1 MVDAALLLP
10 KILAAASENAELNEV
25 ATKIAWR
32 RIAGEGLRDHAVPT
46 RLQDKALTV
55 AVADAAWQKQL
66 QPMSA
71 ELIFRINKLLRQKV
85 IERIE
90 FRIDP
95 RALSSLTVQ
104 RRSTPR
110 VSEPLPTTI
119 VSSAAGI
126 ADPELRER
134 FMRAAENCISRRDN
148 LGTGKSAIRKA
159 GSPAGQPGW
168 GANSQSEI

>member
-10 KILAAASENAELNEV
+10 KILASAGENAELSEV
-25 ATKIAWR
+25 SVKIAWR
-32 RIAGEGLRDHAVPT
+32 RVSGEGLRDHAVPSQLREKT
-46 RLQDKALTV
+46 LTV

-71 ELIFRINKLLRQKV
+71 ELIFRINKLLRHKV
-85 IERIE
+85 VERIE
-90 FRIDP
+90 FRVDP
-95 RALSSLTVQ
+95 RVLSNLTVQ

-134 FMRAAENCISRRDN
+134 FMRAASNCIERRQTFKTDKSRILR
-148 LGTGKSAIRKA
+148 
-159 GSPAGQPGW
+159 
-168 GANSQSEI
+168 SEI

>member
-1 MVDAALLLP
+1 MVDVALLLP
-10 KILAAASENAELNEV
+10 KILAGAGENTELSEV
-25 ATKIAWR
+25 AAKIAWR
-32 RIAGEGLRDHAVPT
+32 RVSGEGLRDHAVPS
-46 RLQDKALTV
+46 RLQEKTLTV

-104 RRSTPR
+104 RRATPR
-110 VSEPLPTTI
+110 VSEPLPPTV
-119 VSSAAGI
+119 VSSAAEI
-126 ADPELRER
+126 QDSELRER
-134 FMRAAENCISRRDN
+134 FMRAAENCISRREN
-148 LGTGKSAIRKA
+148 MGER
-159 GSPAGQPGW
+159 
-168 GANSQSEI
+168 

>member
-1 MVDAALLLP
+1 MLDVALLLP
-10 KILAAASENAELNEV
+10 KILAGAGANADLHEIT
-25 ATKIAWR
+25 AKIAWR
-32 RIAGEGLRDHAVPT
+32 RIAGEGLRHHAVPG
-46 RLQDKALTV
+46 RLQEKTLTV
-55 AVADAAWQKQL
+55 AVADAVWQKQL

-71 ELIFRINKLLRQKV
+71 ELIYRINKLLRHKV
-85 IERIE
+85 VERIE

-134 FMRAAENCISRRDN
+134 FMRAAENCIDRRET
-148 LGTGKSAIRKA
+148 LTKRKSAIRIPK
-159 GSPAGQPGW
+159 
-168 GANSQSEI
+168 SEI

>member
-1 MVDAALLLP
+1 MIDVALLLP
-10 KILAAASENAELNEV
+10 KILAGAGENADLSEI
-25 ATKIAWR
+25 AAKIAWR
-32 RIAGEGLRDHAVPT
+32 RTAGEGLRDHAVPS
-46 RLQDKALTV
+46 RLQEKTLTV
-55 AVADAAWQKQL
+55 SVADAVWQKQL

-85 IERIE
+85 VERIE

-95 RALSSLTVQ
+95 RALSLTVQ

-126 ADPELRER
+126 QDSELRER

-148 LGTGKSAIRKA
+148 LGTSKSAIRKA
-159 GSPAGQPGW
+159 GSPDGQPGW
-168 GANSQSEI
+168 GASSQSEI

>member
-1 MVDAALLLP
+1 MIDAVLLLP
-10 KILAAASENAELNEV
+10 KILAGAGPNADLSEMAA
-25 ATKIAWR
+25 KIAWR
-32 RIAGEGLRDHAVPT
+32 RIAGEGLRDHAVPS
-46 RLQDKALTV
+46 RLQEKTLTV
-55 AVADAAWQKQL
+55 AVADAIWQKQL

-85 IERIE
+85 VERIE

-95 RALSSLTVQ
+95 RGLSSFSMQ

-134 FMRAAENCISRRDN
+134 FMRAASNCIERRQALKTD
-148 LGTGKSAIRKA
+148 KSAIRD
-159 GSPAGQPGW
+159 
-168 GANSQSEI
+168 SQSEI